1 METIVLHSTPMR
13 DFRFMIGEVVRE
25 QLEPLIPKTEPQEQ
39 FYLTRSEAAAKLR
52 ITLSTLDKYAKAGII
67 QSYRIGGRIRFKS
80 NEIEKA
86 LEAVKT
92 QKYRR

>member
-1 METIVLHSTPMR
+1 MENPFLVLNSRLTNIETMLLDMKHGHPPTQP
-13 DFRFMIGEVVRE
+13 EK
-25 QLEPLIPKTEPQEQ
+25 PP
-39 FYLTRSEAAAKLR
+39 FYITRAEAAAKLR
-52 ITLSTLDKYAKAGII
+52 ITLSTLDKYAKQGII

-86 LEAVKT
+86 FEAVKN